1 MVDEVADLVG
11 RSCGRGSAPGYMRL
25 LVTPDLKPS
34 APQGHRSKIA
44 TGEWRTGQDANISF
58 PQAAFLL

>member
-34 APQGHRSKIA
+34 APQGHRSENRD
-44 TGEWRTGQDANISF
+44 G
-58 PQAAFLL
+58 